1 MNLAVKTSHQQDPAK
16 YLDEWKSLQQGSEFK
31 RAEEFGRSA
40 TELTFDCSSEIEEDS
55 SQKDEG
61 SDALVSKQ
69 LYSDY
74 KLSLDAA
81 ESNEEQT
88 FSKKISEPFSFKSNS
103 SEKIASSEE
112 NLPLLNSS
120 SLLTDDKAESKVTKT
135 GFDFLDNW

>member
-1 MNLAVKTSHQQDPAK
+1 MI
-16 YLDEWKSLQQGSEFK
+16 SE
-31 RAEEFGRSA
+31 
-40 TELTFDCSSEIEEDS
+40 
-55 SQKDEG
+55 
-61 SDALVSKQ
+61 
-69 LYSDY
+69 
-74 KLSLDAA
+74 SLDAA

-88 FSKKISEPFSFKSNS
+88 FSNKISKPFSFKSNS